1 MNTNEIYVKKVI
13 QPLEEKIKE
22 QRIKV
27 FETNNKREK
36 ELLVKYEKLLF
47 SKYKQLEKMIKEEIN

>member
-13 QPLEEKIKE
+13 QPLEVKIKE
-22 QRIKV
+22 QRIKA
-27 FETNNKREK
+27 FKTNNQKEK

>member
-13 QPLEEKIKE
+13 QPLEVKIKE

-27 FETNNKREK
+27 FETNNQKEK
-36 ELLVKYEKLLF
+36 KLLVKYEKLLF